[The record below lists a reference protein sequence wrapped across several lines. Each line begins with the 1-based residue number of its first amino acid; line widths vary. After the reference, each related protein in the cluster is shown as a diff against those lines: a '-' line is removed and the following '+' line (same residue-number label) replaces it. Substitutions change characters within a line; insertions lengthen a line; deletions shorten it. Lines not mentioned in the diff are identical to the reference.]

1 MTIDEAL
8 LICLNRPM
16 LTKQDFK
23 KIELLFE
30 IKLDEKLEEKLNEKL
45 GRYPTR
51 EEFFKSIDMIIG
63 ELETIRNEQILIT
76 GSQTGNEE
84 RISELEKIHSSGT
97 HHSIVS

>member
-1 MTIDEAL
+1 
-8 LICLNRPM
+8 M

-30 IKLDEKLEEKLNEKL
+30 IKLDEKLEQKLEEKLTEKL

-51 EEFFKSIDMIIG
+51 EEFFKSMDMILG

-76 GSQTGNEE
+76 GSQTDNEE
-84 RISELEKIHSSGT
+84 RIAKLEKIHPSGVQHFT
-97 HHSIVS
+97 AS

>member
-1 MTIDEAL
+1 
-8 LICLNRPM
+8 M

-30 IKLDEKLEEKLNEKL
+30 TKLDEKLEQKLNEKL

-51 EEFFKSIDMIIG
+51 DEFFKSMDMIMG

-76 GSQTGNEE
+76 GSQTDNEE
-84 RISELEKIHSSGT
+84 RISKLEKIHLNGT
-97 HHSIVS
+97 HHFISS

>member
-1 MTIDEAL
+1 
-8 LICLNRPM
+8 M

-30 IKLDEKLEEKLNEKL
+30 IKLDEKLEQKLEEKLNEKL

-51 EEFFKSIDMIIG
+51 DEFFKSMDMIMG

-76 GSQTGNEE
+76 GSQTDNEE
-84 RISELEKIHSSGT
+84 RISKLEKIHPSGVHNFT
-97 HHSIVS
+97 VS